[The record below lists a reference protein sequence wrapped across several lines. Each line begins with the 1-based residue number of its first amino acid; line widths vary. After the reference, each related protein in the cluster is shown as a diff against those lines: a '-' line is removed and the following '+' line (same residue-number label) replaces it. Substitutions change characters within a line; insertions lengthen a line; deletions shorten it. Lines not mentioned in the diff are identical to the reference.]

1 MVKIYYSF
9 FDNYSNMIKYL
20 LVFAVVYY
28 IYQQYFLGRNTD
40 HIDQKDKQAN
50 QNNSKEE
57 YVDYEEVD

>member
-1 MVKIYYSF
+1 
-9 FDNYSNMIKYL
+9 MIKYL